1 MCSSNIWHHT
11 VRLSDSIDN
20 VHPFDIIYA
29 EVLECQ
35 FACCL
40 STRLAEHCCVF
51 CCFMISTLLPRL
63 WASHHSSPLGRSCT
77 SLFGVRFNGKA
88 SFSDTTGSHHW
99 RCVCVC
105 MCVLRYYLN
114 SNIWHHTVLLL
125 NSIDSVFNHTPI
137 HITDMHPFA
146 LLNLFS

>member
-29 EVLECQ
+29 EVLEWQ
-35 FACCL
+35 FACSL

-63 WASHHSSPLGRSCT
+63 SASHHSSPLCRGYT

-99 RCVCVC
+99 KCVRACMVWCVVCVCVRACVCMHVCVCVC
-105 MCVLRYYLN
+105 ACVR
-114 SNIWHHTVLLL
+114 VC
-125 NSIDSVFNHTPI
+125 VR
-137 HITDMHPFA
+137 A
-146 LLNLFS
+146 CVCV